1 MSSFVY
7 RFRRSLQAILKTRPL
22 LVIGASI
29 ASSPKNGDAIIND
42 AGKQSVNSTSQAFS
56 FSKGLA
62 VMSLPWSEGRTVRP
76 AADRS
81 GSSAEVDDAIQLHRP
96 LEAFLAQGKEE
107 ATRIGEGYQRLEQIL
122 EALETQN

>member
-1 MSSFVY
+1 
-7 RFRRSLQAILKTRPL
+7 
-22 LVIGASI
+22 
-29 ASSPKNGDAIIND
+29 
-42 AGKQSVNSTSQAFS
+42 
-56 FSKGLA
+56 
-62 VMSLPWSEGRTVRP
+62 MSLPWSEGRTVRP